1 MMDKRTDSKK
11 TRIVMNRIIL
21 LMLFTIYYTLF
32 TASAQSGLN
41 VNQLFEGKIIPQ
53 EQMVETRVKGKM
65 LSKYQ
70 LTFFRSVR
78 FEADKSQIQRI
89 HQLVEQDLKAAGVHS
104 SENWSSQK
112 SHSKETLMMQ
122 LPQKNGQ
129 NRYLSY
135 KRKDGEVTVVYMEGP
150 LSSLD
155 KLKEILK

>member
-1 MMDKRTDSKK
+1 MDKRFL
-11 TRIVMNRIIL
+11 IL
-21 LMLFTIYYTLF
+21 LLFCLSLLTV
-32 TASAQSGLN
+32 SAQSGLN

-53 EQMVETRVKGKM
+53 EKMVETRVKGKM

-78 FEADKSQIQRI
+78 FEAEKETISKI
-89 HQLVEQDLKAAGVHS
+89 HDLVEQDRKASGAEAG
-104 SENWSSQK
+104 ENWSSQK

-135 KRKDGEVTVVYMEGP
+135 KRKDKEVTVVYMEGP
-150 LSSLD
+150 LSSLET
-155 KLKEILK
+155 LKNILK